1 MNNNYVLKAFFTSAP
16 PPSLSVSI
24 TPMSASIILGQSVQF
39 TSLVTGGTQPYKYQ
53 WYLDGVPV
61 SGANGTSWTF
71 TPTATGVYYVYLNV
85 TDANNNTV
93 TSGTAKIVVSS
104 IPVGGYAISLAKE
117 TSAST
122 FQTIFYTAL
131 LILFGAI
138 LSLTKRK
145 RK

>member
-1 MNNNYVLKAFFTSAP
+1 MNNNYVLKAFFASAP

-39 TSLVTGGTQPYKYQ
+39 TSSVTGGTQPYKYQ
-53 WYLDGVPV
+53 WYLGGVPV

-71 TPTATGVYYVYLNV
+71 TPTATGLYYVYLNV
-85 TDANNNTV
+85 TDANNTAQ
-93 TSGTAKIVVSS
+93 SGTARIEVSS
-104 IPVGGYAISLAKE
+104 VPVGGYSISLTK
-117 TSAST
+117 
-122 FQTIFYTAL
+122 QTPVLRLQKSIYAAL
-131 LILFGAI
+131 IILFGAI

>member
-1 MNNNYVLKAFFTSAP
+1 TSAP

-39 TSLVTGGTQPYKYQ
+39 MSTVTGGTLPYKYQ
-53 WYLDGVPV
+53 WYLNGNPV
-61 SGANGTSWTF
+61 SGANASTWTF

-85 TDANNNTV
+85 TDANNNTAK
-93 TSGTAKIVVSS
+93 SGTARMEVSS

-117 TSAST
+117 TSPLTLQA
-122 FQTIFYTAL
+122 TIYAAL
-131 LILFGAI
+131 IVLFGAI